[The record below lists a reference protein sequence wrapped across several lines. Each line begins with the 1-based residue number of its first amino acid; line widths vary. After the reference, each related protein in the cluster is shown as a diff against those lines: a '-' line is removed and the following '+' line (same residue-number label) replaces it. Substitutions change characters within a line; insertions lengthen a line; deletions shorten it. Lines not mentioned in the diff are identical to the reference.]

1 MADTEAMTSRPAA
14 KKTSGRTDRFDWPF
28 SVQSSRRTKSR
39 TMQRKIGK
47 KVNDFKASG
56 PDDLFHKNSI
66 GGGWFYHPTTVVR
79 PDPITRY
86 GTTGRFLE
94 TRGEHHEMETDVI
107 ALATQ
112 FDVIHPD
119 NGRIIKVVGI
129 DGSSAFSP
137 KLIVLV
143 TDVTG
148 THVEALDY
156 VKNKRPG
163 A

>member
-1 MADTEAMTSRPAA
+1 MKSLLLRHCATCSTHPYRVEQVEVAAM
-14 KKTSGRTDRFDWPF
+14 
-28 SVQSSRRTKSR
+28 
-39 TMQRKIGK
+39 IGK
-47 KVNDFKASG
+47 WWSNIDRTSSKK
-56 PDDLFHKNSI
+56 
-66 GGGWFYHPTTVVR
+66 
-79 PDPITRY
+79 
-86 GTTGRFLE
+86 
-94 TRGEHHEMETDVI
+94 RGEHHEMETDVI

-112 FDVIHPD
+112 FDAIHPD
-119 NGRIIKVVGI
+119 NGRIVKVVGI

-137 KLIVLV
+137 KLIVMV